1 MDEITYWDLEEKNV
15 NERKR
20 EKKQGKGTRFGLIAM
35 QV

>member
-20 EKKQGKGTRFGLIAM
+20 GEKNRVKEHVLAW
-35 QV
+35 